1 MSAFQ
6 KNEWGKT
13 GMKYRLL
20 VATLLSLFVHAA
32 LLGVAGGKKT
42 MLTGDT
48 RAIVVDVRP
57 FDLPHER
64 APGKATTGVS
74 EKPPPRASA
83 RPDAAKKKTGES
95 GRRGRN
101 RKKTSR
107 PPSSHPKRRPPVN
120 REVGKKKP
128 SVDVPLPAPAL
139 KNTAADKTVPETSL
153 PEGGAAFG
161 STCPEEEKLPPKTTP
176 PAPETTPFS
185 KVVQGT
191 GVEQRGAEPAKKTT
205 SEEVPTIG
213 TLPGI
218 PAGNLPPH
226 YPRIARRRGWEGTV
240 LLRVRVGKDG
250 LVRKA
255 WVERSSGHFILDQAA
270 MAAALK
276 WRLVE
281 EGPFGRNQID
291 FRIPVT
297 FRLTRG

>member
-218 PAGNLPPH
+218 PAGNLPP
-226 YPRIARRRGWEGTV
+226 IIRGSPGAGD
-240 LLRVRVGKDG
+240 GK
-250 LVRKA
+250 
-255 WVERSSGHFILDQAA
+255 ERFCCG
-270 MAAALK
+270 
-276 WRLVE
+276 
-281 EGPFGRNQID
+281 
-291 FRIPVT
+291 
-297 FRLTRG
+297 

>member
-6 KNEWGKT
+6 KNEWGKI
-13 GMKYRLL
+13 GMKYRLV

-57 FDLPHER
+57 YDLPHEG
-64 APGKATTGVS
+64 APGKVTTGVS
-74 EKPPPRASA
+74 EKPSPRTSA
-83 RPDAAKKKTGES
+83 KPAAAKMKSGES
-95 GRRGRN
+95 CRGGGN
-101 RKKTSR
+101 MKKPRR
-107 PPSSHPKRRPPVN
+107 PPSSPSKSRPPVN
-120 REVGKKKP
+120 GEIGKKKP
-128 SVDVPLPAPAL
+128 SVDVPPPAPVL
-139 KNTAADKTVPETSL
+139 KNTMADNTAPKTSL
-153 PEGGAAFG
+153 PEGGAA
-161 STCPEEEKLPPKTTP
+161 TCPGEEGIPPKTTP
-176 PAPETTPFS
+176 PGSEKAPSS

-191 GVEQRGAEPAKKTT
+191 GVEQGGAEPAQKGSSK
-205 SEEVPTIG
+205 EIPAIG

-218 PAGNLPPH
+218 PAGNLPSH
-226 YPRIARRRGWEGTV
+226 YPRIARRKGWEGTV

-270 MAAALK
+270 MDAALK
-276 WRLVE
+276 WRLVK
-281 EGPFGRNQID
+281 EGPSGRSQFD